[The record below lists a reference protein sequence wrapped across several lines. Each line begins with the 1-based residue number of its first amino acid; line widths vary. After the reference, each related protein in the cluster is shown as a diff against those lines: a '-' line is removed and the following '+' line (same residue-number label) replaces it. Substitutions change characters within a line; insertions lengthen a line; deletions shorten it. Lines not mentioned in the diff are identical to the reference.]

1 MCVCV
6 RVCVCARVRVE
17 GERENGRENDFKK
30 LVHAIV
36 KTRSQKS
43 MESCL
48 NYLRSGGRILSYLG
62 DFSLTSSN
70 DWKRPTHIKES
81 DLLYT
86 QTTMP
91 ISSRNTLT
99 EILKTMF
106 DPISE
111 HPMAQSS

>member
-81 DLLYT
+81 DLLY
-86 QTTMP
+86 QC
-91 ISSRNTLT
+91 TL
-99 EILKTMF
+99 INC
-106 DPISE
+106 
-111 HPMAQSS
+111 